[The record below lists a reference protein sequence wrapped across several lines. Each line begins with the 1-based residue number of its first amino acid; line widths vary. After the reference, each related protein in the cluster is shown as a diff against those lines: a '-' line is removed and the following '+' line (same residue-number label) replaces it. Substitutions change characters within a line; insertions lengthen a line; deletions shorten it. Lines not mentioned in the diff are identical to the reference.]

1 MLMCDSYSSP
11 PYPMMFWFEL
21 IRLSESY
28 HLHNLLLLFYV
39 LSYCIHKFLSKRRF
53 TRAEFK
59 MTIFMI
65 NKIKIIVKSD

>member
-1 MLMCDSYSSP
+1 MVLTLAHP
-11 PYPMMFWFEL
+11 PYPMVWFEL
-21 IRLSESY
+21 IRPSESY

-39 LSYCIHKFLSKRRF
+39 LSYCIHKFLLKRKF

-65 NKIKIIVKSD
+65 NEIKIIVKSD